1 MAVSRDSNVIRMT
14 ADDDTVTMG
23 QGGFHIVAV
32 RLVGGSDAATALI
45 KETNT
50 SGTVLFSLKTAA
62 ANGVDSFEACVR
74 VEASTL
80 HLDLTGTGAEVFIYL
95 K

>member
-1 MAVSRDSNVIRMT
+1 MT
-14 ADDDTVTMG
+14 ADNDTVTLG
-23 QGGFHIVAV
+23 QGGAYIVCV
-32 RLVGGSDAATALI
+32 RLVGGSDAATAQI
-45 KETNT
+45 KETTT
-50 SGTVLFSLKTAA
+50 SGNTLFSMKTAA
-62 ANGVDSFEACVR
+62 ANGVDSFESCVR